1 MSAIRVVGGVPG
13 AEIMVRY
20 LRRYLEGITDLLD
33 MSLSKLWEMVKDRET
48 WHAASAR
55 SHKKLDTTEQLN
67 IWEEDDS

>member
-1 MSAIRVVGGVPG
+1 MVGGVPG

>member
-1 MSAIRVVGGVPG
+1 MVGGVPG

-48 WHAASAR
+48 WHAASAW